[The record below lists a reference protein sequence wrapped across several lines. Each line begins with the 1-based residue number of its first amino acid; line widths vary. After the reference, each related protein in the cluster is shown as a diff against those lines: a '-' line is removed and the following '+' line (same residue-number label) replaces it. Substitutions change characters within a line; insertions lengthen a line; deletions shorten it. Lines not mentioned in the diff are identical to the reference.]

1 MRAIKKEDIENN
13 TYYQTPKWL
22 FDLLLE
28 GKITPG
34 AYCLYVLMY
43 DRTRISLENNWVDK
57 DGEIYIEYSWESMRK
72 NRKVKSNTQIKRD
85 LEKLYELNLLQ
96 VKRQYRDSN
105 IYYLNIYSEN
115 TESKIIQI
123 VEDEKQVELHNLCE
137 SDYTIC
143 TNEITQIV
151 DGIKNN
157 SSKNNL
163 NKIMNHE
170 EHDFFENLFKTIGV
184 NFTTTNQKSVKK
196 LLKTLNRIQVKEY
209 LLETYENMKTNPNI
223 ENIEGAFSI
232 KIMTGERQSKYKEPV
247 VDVPKSEIEFQENKA
262 LERGHKFNSE
272 AIDSTIEAKEAKEEY
287 TAKIDRLQGIYQVLS
302 DTEKK
307 KVDDEA
313 YQLAVKQYG
322 PTVAKI
328 MARTKTKFEILEKYY
343 LLKKG
348 A

>member
-1 MRAIKKEDIENN
+1 MRAIKREDIENN

-43 DRTRISLENNWVDK
+43 DRTRISLENNWVDE

-115 TESKIIQI
+115 KESKIIQI
-123 VEDEKQVELHNLCE
+123 VEDEKQVELHKLCE

-143 TNEITQIV
+143 TSEITQIV

-170 EHDFFENLFKTIGV
+170 EHDFFENLFKNFEV

-196 LLKTLNRIQVKEY
+196 LLKTLSKEEVEKY
-209 LLETYENMKTNPNI
+209 LLETYTNMKSNPDIKNI
-223 ENIEGAFSI
+223 FGAFSK
-232 KIMTGERQSKYKEPV
+232 KIQTGERQPKYKSKIKQEQIEEHETTVSILKNNESV
-247 VDVPKSEIEFQENKA
+247 VKTKVLTQDLIASEKEEKA
-262 LERGHKFNSE
+262 SLDMIFNSLSKQEQDTIMSE
-272 AIDSTIEAKEAKEEY
+272 ALAIALTESNGFKPFAK
-287 TAKIDRLQGIYQVLS
+287 L
-302 DTEKK
+302 
-307 KVDDEA
+307 
-313 YQLAVKQYG
+313 
-322 PTVAKI
+322 
-328 MARTKTKFEILEKYY
+328 MANTQIKYK
-343 LLKKG
+343 LLKNYYV
-348 A
+348 

>member
-1 MRAIKKEDIENN
+1 MRAIKREDIENN

-123 VEDEKQVELHNLCE
+123 VEDEKQVELHKLCE

-143 TNEITQIV
+143 TSEITQIV

-170 EHDFFENLFKTIGV
+170 EHDFFENLFKNLEV

-196 LLKTLNRIQVKEY
+196 LLKTLSKEETEKY
-209 LLETYENMKTNPNI
+209 LLETYMNMKSNPDIKNI
-223 ENIEGAFSI
+223 FGAFSK
-232 KIMTGERQSKYKEPV
+232 KIQTGERQPKYQPKNKYIQEEKQEYKPLENQKMKIKIENKVLTQDLIAAEKEEKATL
-247 VDVPKSEIEFQENKA
+247 DTLFKSLPKQEQENIMSNA
-262 LERGHKFNSE
+262 LRIALAESNGFE
-272 AIDSTIEAKEAKEEY
+272 PFAKLMAN
-287 TAKIDRLQGIYQVLS
+287 TKI
-302 DTEKK
+302 
-307 KVDDEA
+307 
-313 YQLAVKQYG
+313 
-322 PTVAKI
+322 
-328 MARTKTKFEILEKYY
+328 KYE
-343 LLKKG
+343 LLRNL
-348 A
+348 

>member
-1 MRAIKKEDIENN
+1 MRAIKREDIENN

-43 DRTRISLENNWVDK
+43 DRTRISLENNWVDE

-115 TESKIIQI
+115 KESKIIQI
-123 VEDEKQVELHNLCE
+123 VEDEKQVELHKLCE

-143 TNEITQIV
+143 TSEITQIV

-157 SSKNNL
+157 PSKNNL

-170 EHDFFENLFKTIGV
+170 EHDFFENLFKNIGV

-196 LLKTLNRIQVKEY
+196 LLKTLSKEETEKY
-209 LLETYENMKTNPNI
+209 LLETYMNMKSNPDIKNI
-223 ENIEGAFSI
+223 FGAFSK
-232 KIMTGERQSKYKEPV
+232 KIQSGERQPKYKVKIKQQQIEEQETTVPV
-247 VDVPKSEIEFQENKA
+247 LKNNKSKVLTQDIIAAEKEEKASLDMLFDNLSKQDQDTIMSKA
-262 LERGHKFNSE
+262 L
-272 AIDSTIEAKEAKEEY
+272 AIALTESNGFRPFAKLMAN
-287 TAKIDRLQGIYQVLS
+287 TKI
-302 DTEKK
+302 
-307 KVDDEA
+307 
-313 YQLAVKQYG
+313 
-322 PTVAKI
+322 
-328 MARTKTKFEILEKYY
+328 KYE
-343 LLKKG
+343 LLRNL
-348 A
+348 